1 MEAVGDSRA
10 GIGTRLRAAREK
22 KGLTLLQTAER
33 LHVDARIVEWLEA
46 ENFAALGAPVYARG
60 HLRHY
65 AELVDESPAQ
75 LQELYADATK
85 AQPAQ
90 PDLTK
95 IARGEPESDTG
106 WLARPAMV
114 GLVAIAAVGA
124 VWWFIQTSERS
135 QPVATAQT
143 QTQSQSG
150 ANPAAT
156 DATNTAATADT
167 PSDAAGT
174 PVPPTAPKGGA
185 SPAMANTK
193 PTTPGA
199 RTSAANSLSTPA
211 TSNTRTAAAATGA
224 AATHAGAGAATAAT
238 APGAATSGATA
249 PPPDARG
256 KDGELTLKFNSDSWA
271 EVYDATGQRL
281 FYDVGAASS
290 THVVRGPA
298 PLRVVLGNAS
308 GVALQYNGRAATIPS
323 AKRPDGSTQFVINAH
338 GHTTAAARTS
348 NGG

>member
-1 MEAVGDSRA
+1 MAEVGGDARA

-75 LQELYADATK
+75 LQELYANATK

-95 IARGEPESDTG
+95 IARGEPENDNG

-124 VWWFIQTSERS
+124 VWWFIQTSERT
-135 QPVATAQT
+135 QPTSTAQT
-143 QTQSQSG
+143 QTQAQSQSG
-150 ANPAAT
+150 ATPPAPDVASSAAT
-156 DATNTAATADT
+156 TDNANA
-167 PSDAAGT
+167 SGT
-174 PVPPTAPKGGA
+174 PEPPTAPKGA
-185 SPAMANTK
+185 TSPAMANTK

-199 RTSAANSLSTPA
+199 RTSAANSISTPA
-211 TSNTRTAAAATGA
+211 GTASTRTATG
-224 AATHAGAGAATAAT
+224 ATAAT
-238 APGAATSGATA
+238 SPGAATSGATA
-249 PPPDARG
+249 PPPAPRG

-281 FYDVGAASS
+281 FYDVGAAAS

-298 PLRVVLGNAS
+298 PMRVVLGNAS
-308 GVALQYNGRAATIPS
+308 GVALEYNGRPASVPA

-338 GHTTAAARTS
+338 GHTTAAARAS
-348 NGG
+348 NGD

>member
-1 MEAVGDSRA
+1 MAEVGGDARA

-75 LQELYADATK
+75 LQELYANATK

-95 IARGEPESDTG
+95 IARGEPENDNG

-124 VWWFIQTSERS
+124 VWWFIQTSERT
-135 QPVATAQT
+135 QPAAPAQT

-150 ANPAAT
+150 ATPAAA
-156 DATNTAATADT
+156 DEASSAAPAGDTASGA
-167 PSDAAGT
+167 
-174 PVPPTAPKGGA
+174 PVPPTVPKGTA
-185 SPAMANTK
+185 SPAVTNTK

-211 TSNTRTAAAATGA
+211 ATSNTRTGA
-224 AATHAGAGAATAAT
+224 APAHADAGAATAT
-238 APGAATSGATA
+238 TSPGAATSGATA
-249 PPPDARG
+249 PLPAARG

-308 GVALQYNGRAATIPS
+308 GVALQYNGHAASIPS
-323 AKRPDGSTQFVINAH
+323 AKRPDGSTQFMINAH
-338 GHTTAAARTS
+338 GHTTAAARAS
-348 NGG
+348 NGD